1 MITLQISSLAKL
13 NKLPGLH
20 EEMFNC
26 NPTKSCLYDPQ
37 KACNS
42 FCFSPG
48 CRIIIIL
55 WPWFQPRH
63 FLRWH
68 VELRWKSKN
77 RDICK
82 IWYWYIYSVRACQ
95 AATRKLNAVPVKTVT
110 APQLTI
116 NITVFL
122 KPYPLTR
129 WWTPTISGR
138 GGSSSLSLNPT
149 PSRNPMT
156 NNIPE
161 TSIFQPKTELYPVF
175 TLLRWIDRR
184 RKRSE
189 TALDSFPE
197 TENFWQDVRV
207 TETIALVED
216 WSNCWKPG
224 AMDRV
229 FPFVT
234 NCNCN

>member
-1 MITLQISSLAKL
+1 MSSDNEKI
-13 NKLPGLH
+13 KCRSR
-20 EEMFNC
+20 ENC
-26 NPTKSCLYDPQ
+26 KSTAINQ
-37 KACNS
+37 QHN
-42 FCFSPG
+42 CFFWSPY
-48 CRIIIIL
+48 R
-55 WPWFQPRH
+55 
-63 FLRWH
+63 
-68 VELRWKSKN
+68 
-77 RDICK
+77 
-82 IWYWYIYSVRACQ
+82 
-95 AATRKLNAVPVKTVT
+95 
-110 APQLTI
+110 LTS
-116 NITVFL
+116 
-122 KPYPLTR
+122 

-156 NNIPE
+156 NNLPE
-161 TSIFQPKTELYPVF
+161 TSIFQPNTELYPVF

-189 TALDSFPE
+189 LALDFFPG
-197 TENFWQDVRV
+197 TENFWQDVRG

-229 FPFVT
+229 LPFVT